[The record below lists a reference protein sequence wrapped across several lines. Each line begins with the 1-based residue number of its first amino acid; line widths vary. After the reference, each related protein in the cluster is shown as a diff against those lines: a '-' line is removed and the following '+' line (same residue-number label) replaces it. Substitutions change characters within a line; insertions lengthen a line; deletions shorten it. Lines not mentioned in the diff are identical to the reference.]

1 MDYIK
6 RTICL
11 EGARTRTQGL
21 MPYYE
26 FSTAN
31 NSIVYV
37 DEDNNN
43 GNWGQFVANPKFL
56 NDKNK
61 TYETMLRNYYTLL
74 NMVRNGVKLRK
85 VSTKENEIMFTED
98 LGAFTWNNTSKCF
111 EGGEEPE
118 FLYEYAAYDAKD
130 FYSTRIESNR
140 KETQNIRGK
149 ALALGSC
156 RIDKSLLLSLS
167 Y

>member
-37 DEDNNN
+37 GEDNNN

-85 VSTKENEIMFTED
+85 VSTKENEIIFTED

-111 EGGEEPE
+111 RGWRR
-118 FLYEYAAYDAKD
+118 
-130 FYSTRIESNR
+130 TRIP
-140 KETQNIRGK
+140 
-149 ALALGSC
+149 L
-156 RIDKSLLLSLS
+156 
-167 Y
+167 